1 MGKIMSNKPLIDREV
16 FFGNPDRVCVKIS
29 PDGRYFSYIAP
40 LDGVLN
46 VYVAPIDDILKAKPV
61 TNDKNRGIRNYSWT
75 YKEDVLIYSQ
85 DTNGDEDF
93 HLYKIDLKTNKI
105 TDITPFEKIRAS
117 IFGSSLEYPSLLMI
131 GLNNRNP
138 NYHDIYQYNLDSGE
152 LKLILKND
160 QYASFVINKKL
171 DIVYASIMYQ
181 DSGDVEFFDISNLAQ
196 PRSFLKIPSDDIST
210 TDIIGFNRIGDKLYY
225 ADSRNRNLAGLFE
238 FNTKDDTT
246 KLLAQNPSA
255 DLADI
260 ILNPLTGEFEGYSV
274 EYIKNETII
283 TDDLLKID
291 VDLLKS
297 REKGELH
304 LVSRPLKDNK
314 WIVAYTTD
322 TGPIKYYLFD
332 RSNKESKFLFVNNS
346 ALANEESKLSPMEG
360 LVIKSRDGLNLVSYL
375 TLPKSKLTDNKLAQ
389 PLPLVL
395 IVHGGPRTRDGW
407 GYNPQ
412 HQWLADR
419 GYAVLSVNYRSS
431 TGFGKSFIKAGNS
444 QWAAKMHDDLIDAVN
459 WAVDKGYADKNNVA
473 IFGGSYGGYAA
484 LVGLTFTPDFFVC
497 GVDIVGP
504 SNLETLINS
513 IPSYWLPFRK
523 SLIDMIGGDPDTQQ
537 GIEFLKSRSP
547 LSFVSNIKKPL
558 LIGQGANDP
567 RVKQAESDQIVA
579 AMKANKIPGTYILY
593 PDEGHGFAKP
603 NNRMSFYAMAEE
615 FMGNCMNMP
624 YQEVGNAVKN
634 SSAVVEKY

>member
-1 MGKIMSNKPLIDREV
+1 MSNKPLIDREV

-181 DSGDVEFFDISNLAQ
+181 DSGNVEFFDISNLAQ

-558 LIGQGANDP
+558 LIGQGTNDP

>member
-1 MGKIMSNKPLIDREV
+1 MSNKPLIDREV

-360 LVIKSRDGLNLVSYL
+360 LVIK
-375 TLPKSKLTDNKLAQ
+375 
-389 PLPLVL
+389 
-395 IVHGGPRTRDGW
+395 
-407 GYNPQ
+407 
-412 HQWLADR
+412 
-419 GYAVLSVNYRSS
+419 
-431 TGFGKSFIKAGNS
+431 
-444 QWAAKMHDDLIDAVN
+444 
-459 WAVDKGYADKNNVA
+459 
-473 IFGGSYGGYAA
+473 
-484 LVGLTFTPDFFVC
+484 
-497 GVDIVGP
+497 
-504 SNLETLINS
+504 
-513 IPSYWLPFRK
+513 
-523 SLIDMIGGDPDTQQ
+523 
-537 GIEFLKSRSP
+537 
-547 LSFVSNIKKPL
+547 
-558 LIGQGANDP
+558 
-567 RVKQAESDQIVA
+567 
-579 AMKANKIPGTYILY
+579 
-593 PDEGHGFAKP
+593 
-603 NNRMSFYAMAEE
+603 
-615 FMGNCMNMP
+615 
-624 YQEVGNAVKN
+624 
-634 SSAVVEKY
+634 

>member
-1 MGKIMSNKPLIDREV
+1 MSNKPLIDREV

>member
-1 MGKIMSNKPLIDREV
+1 MSNKPLIDREV

-444 QWAAKMHDDLIDAVN
+444 QWAAKMHDDLTDAVN

>member
-1 MGKIMSNKPLIDREV
+1 MSNKPLIDREV

-93 HLYKIDLKTNKI
+93 HLYKINLKTNKI

-171 DIVYASIMYQ
+171 DILYASIMYQ

-246 KLLAQNPSA
+246 KLLAQDPNA
-255 DLADI
+255 DLAEI

-346 ALANEESKLSPMEG
+346 ALANEEPKLSPMEG
-360 LVIKSRDGLNLVSYL
+360 LVFKSRDGLNLVSYL
-375 TLPKSKLTDNKLAQ
+375 TLPKSKLTDNKLDK

>member
-1 MGKIMSNKPLIDREV
+1 MSNKPLIDREV
-16 FFGNPDRVCVKIS
+16 FFGNPDRVSVKIS

-46 VYVAPIDDILKAKPV
+46 VYVATIDDILKAKPV

-246 KLLAQNPSA
+246 KLLAQDPNA
-255 DLADI
+255 DLAKI

-346 ALANEESKLSPMEG
+346 ALANEEPKLSPMEG

-375 TLPKSKLTDNKLAQ
+375 TLPKSKLTDNKLDK

-459 WAVDKGYADKNNVA
+459 WAVDKGYTDKNNVA
-473 IFGGSYGGYAA
+473 IFGGSYGGYAV

>member
-16 FFGNPDRVCVKIS
+16 FFGNPDRVSVKIS

-46 VYVAPIDDILKAKPV
+46 VYVATIDDILKAKPV

-225 ADSRNRNLAGLFE
+225 ADSRSRNLAGLFE

-246 KLLAQNPSA
+246 KLLAQDPNA
-255 DLADI
+255 DLAEI
-260 ILNPLTGEFEGYSV
+260 ILNPLTGEFEGYSL

-283 TDDLLKID
+283 IDDLLKID

-346 ALANEESKLSPMEG
+346 ALANEEPKLSPMEG

-375 TLPKSKLTDNKLAQ
+375 TLPKSKLTDNKLDK

-459 WAVDKGYADKNNVA
+459 WAVDKGYTDKNNVA
-473 IFGGSYGGYAA
+473 IFGGSYGGYAV

-567 RVKQAESDQIVA
+567 RVKQAESEQIVA

-624 YQEVGNAVKN
+624 YQEVGNAAKN

>member
-1 MGKIMSNKPLIDREV
+1 MSNKPLIDREV

-93 HLYKIDLKTNKI
+93 HLYKINLKTNKI

-171 DIVYASIMYQ
+171 DILYASIMCQ

-246 KLLAQNPSA
+246 KLLAQDPNA
-255 DLADI
+255 DLAEI

-346 ALANEESKLSPMEG
+346 ALANEEPKLSPMEG
-360 LVIKSRDGLNLVSYL
+360 LVIKSRDGLNLISYL
-375 TLPKSKLTDNKLAQ
+375 TLPKSKLTDNKLDK